1 MRMNKK
7 IKEGVFNV
15 LMVLIQS
22 LGVIGIL
29 FLVYGFLIS
38 LDKQFNREIDPY
50 EQDVEKTDYSP
61 YSGWTYE

>member
-1 MRMNKK
+1 MNKK
-7 IKEGVFNV
+7 IKEGAFNV
-15 LMVLIQS
+15 LMILIQS

>member
-1 MRMNKK
+1 MNKK

>member
-1 MRMNKK
+1 M
-7 IKEGVFNV
+7 I
-15 LMVLIQS
+15 LIQS

>member
-1 MRMNKK
+1 MNKK
-7 IKEGVFNV
+7 IKEGAFNV

-38 LDKQFNREIDPY
+38 LDKQFNRDIDPY
-50 EQDVEKTDYSP
+50 EQRVEKTDYSP